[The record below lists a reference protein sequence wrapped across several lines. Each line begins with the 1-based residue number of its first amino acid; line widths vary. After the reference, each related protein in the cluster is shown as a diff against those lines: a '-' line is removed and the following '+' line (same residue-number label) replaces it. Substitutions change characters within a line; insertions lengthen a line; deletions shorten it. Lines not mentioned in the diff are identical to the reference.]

1 MTLKLAKDRK
11 RPYLKKNKC
20 QQFYNK
26 NFQEKKLQNILN
38 Q

>member
-11 RPYLKKNKC
+11 RLYLKKNTC

-26 NFQEKKLQNILN
+26 NFQEKSYKTF
-38 Q
+38 